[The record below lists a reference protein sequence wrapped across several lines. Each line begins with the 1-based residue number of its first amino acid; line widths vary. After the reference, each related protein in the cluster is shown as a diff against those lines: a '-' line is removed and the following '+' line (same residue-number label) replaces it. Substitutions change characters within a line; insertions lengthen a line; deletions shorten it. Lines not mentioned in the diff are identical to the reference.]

1 MNGSES
7 LNSILT
13 KPSAQSIFATPSDTL
28 TVAYF
33 SMEFGFDPAIPTY
46 SGGLGILAGDTI
58 RAIADLGIPAAGI
71 TLLHRK
77 GYFRQHLDKYGNQ
90 SESDS
95 DWHPEQLLELLPA
108 GVLVTLGGRQVQVQA
123 WRYLVRSEFGHTVPV
138 YFLDTAIPE
147 NTLGEQSLS
156 GYLYGGDERYRLC
169 QQAILGL
176 GGVTLVT
183 LVVLVLFAA
192 VWLPRNRAQRAGQE
206 TQVSSQNTAVA
217 AAIQQTSA
225 ARSWTSTPTVTPI
238 PNTPTPKPSPTLV
251 VAVASTA
258 STSTSAA
265 ALSVSGV
272 QQDAARTAT
281 VAALLTAA
289 AKTPAPTTAYGAAT
303 AISTALPGTGF
314 IDDIGGPGLLI
325 AAVLLVVVIFL
336 ARRLR
341 MAGTT

>member
-1 MNGSES
+1 MTLDDLDDFDTEDLDAGGAGS
-7 LNSILT
+7 
-13 KPSAQSIFATPSDTL
+13 AD
-28 TVAYF
+28 
-33 SMEFGFDPAIPTY
+33 
-46 SGGLGILAGDTI
+46 SGAEPEGE
-58 RAIADLGIPAAGI
+58 P
-71 TLLHRK
+71 
-77 GYFRQHLDKYGNQ
+77 GNRNF
-90 SESDS
+90 
-95 DWHPEQLLELLPA
+95 W
-108 GVLVTLGGRQVQVQA
+108 
-123 WRYLVRSEFGHTVPV
+123 F
-138 YFLDTAIPE
+138 I
-147 NTLGEQSLS
+147 
-156 GYLYGGDERYRLC
+156 
-169 QQAILGL
+169 ILGL

-192 VWLPRNRAQRAGQE
+192 IWLPRNRAQRAGQE

-225 ARSWTSTPTVTPI
+225 AKSWTSTPALTP

-251 VAVASTA
+251 VAVASPA
-258 STSTSAA
+258 STSTFAA

-314 IDDIGGPGLLI
+314 MDDIGGPGLLI